1 MLGSIIMDAFP
12 FYVTKSQRVPLSW
25 KLLVIIGSVV
35 SNEQQNGNLTD
46 QSEVLAS
53 QNSSAQAQVSS
64 TKKYNF
70 LLNEADFEKL
80 VEDSFMK
87 IINGELEKIKF
98 PHTLSVQQK
107 KIVHPRAENCGINTK
122 SDGTRYRVLY
132 LFQDNREVQKQSVAQ
147 IISSQLQEVNKC
159 YK

>member
-25 KLLVIIGSVV
+25 KLLVIIGFVV

-87 IINGELEKIKF
+87 IIN
-98 PHTLSVQQK
+98 S
-107 KIVHPRAENCGINTK
+107 
-122 SDGTRYRVLY
+122 
-132 LFQDNREVQKQSVAQ
+132 
-147 IISSQLQEVNKC
+147 LQN
-159 YK
+159 YNIFN

>member
-1 MLGSIIMDAFP
+1 MLGLIIMDALP

-46 QSEVLAS
+46 QSEDLAS

-70 LLNEADFEKL
+70 LLNEPDFEKL

-132 LFQDNREVQKQSVAQ
+132 LFKDNRKVQKQSVAQ

-159 YK
+159 NK